1 MSDIWVRTLVLVL
14 LFAMIVLVVERL
26 LGSILSGRAA
36 ARERNE
42 RLQAIAGGA
51 TRAEVMSRLRR
62 STDPLASQVP
72 ERLKPLA
79 DRFEKLLTMA
89 GTAVPL
95 TRLSLILIVAP
106 FALFLILSIAV
117 SAAGLSLSGGRLF
130 LLAIVAVAGATGLPL
145 FWLQYRAN
153 RRRSKFQEQF
163 PVALDIFIRGLRAGH
178 PIASALDLLT
188 TELEDPLGSEF
199 GLVVDEVTYGAELTD
214 ALYAMAE
221 RWDIEDVRMFV
232 VSLSVQNETGG
243 NLAEILENLNK
254 VIRDRAQMMLKV
266 RALSSEGRV
275 SALMLTLLPIA
286 TVLIL
291 FLINPPFYLEVAQD
305 PIFVPGMASLVVMY
319 LIGLWMIRRMVDLK
333 V

>member
-1 MSDIWVRTLVLVL
+1 MSDIWIRTLFLVL
-14 LFAMIVLVVERL
+14 LFAMIVLVAERL
-26 LGSILSGRAA
+26 FGSVLSGRSA
-36 ARERNE
+36 ARERNL

-51 TRAEVMSRLRR
+51 SRAEVMSRLRR
-62 STDPLASQVP
+62 STETLADRAP
-72 ERLKPLA
+72 TGLKPLA
-79 DRFEKLLTMA
+79 DWLERLLTMA

-95 TRLSLILIVAP
+95 TRLTLILLVAP
-106 FALFLILSIAV
+106 FAVLILLSLAV
-117 SAAGLSLSGGRLF
+117 SAAGLSLSPGRLF
-130 LLAIVAVAGATGLPL
+130 MLAVVALAAATGLPL
-145 FWLQYRAN
+145 FWLQLRAN
-153 RRRSKFQEQF
+153 RRRQKFQEQF

-178 PIASALDLLT
+178 PIAAALDLLT
-188 TELEDPLGSEF
+188 TELDDPLGSEF

-221 RWDIEDVRMFV
+221 RWDVEDVRMFV

-275 SALMLTLLPIA
+275 SALMLTLLPVA

-291 FLINPPFYLEVAQD
+291 FLINPPFYLEVAED
-305 PIFVPGMASLVVMY
+305 PIFVPGMAGLVILY
-319 LIGLWMIRRMVDLK
+319 FLGLWMIRRMVDLK

>member
-1 MSDIWVRTLVLVL
+1 MSDLWIRALVMVL
-14 LFAMIVLVVERL
+14 LFAIVVLVADRL
-26 LGSILSGRAA
+26 LSAVLRKRAA
-36 ARERNE
+36 SRERNQ

-51 TRAEVMSRLRR
+51 SRAEVMSNLRR
-62 STDPLASQVP
+62 STEPLSERAP
-72 ERLKPLA
+72 ARLKPIAERL
-79 DRFEKLLTMA
+79 EKLLTMA
-89 GTAVPL
+89 GTAIPL
-95 TRLSLILIVAP
+95 ARLTLILLVAPIAVFLLLSL
-106 FALFLILSIAV
+106 AV
-117 SAAGLSLSGGRLF
+117 SAADMSLSFGRLF
-130 LLAIVAVAGATGLPL
+130 LLAIVSVAAATGLPL
-145 FWLQYRAN
+145 FWLQLRAN
-153 RRRSKFQEQF
+153 RRRRQFQEQF
-163 PVALDIFIRGLRAGH
+163 PLALDIFVRGLRAGH

-199 GLVVDEVTYGAELTD
+199 GLVVDEVAYGAELTD

-221 RWDIEDVRMFV
+221 RWDIEDIRMFV

-275 SALMLTLLPIA
+275 SAVMLTLLPVA
-286 TVLIL
+286 TVIVL
-291 FLINPPFYLEVAQD
+291 FLINPEFYLQVAED

-319 LIGLWMIRRMVDLK
+319 LIGLWMIRKMVDLK

>member
-1 MSDIWVRTLVLVL
+1 MSDIWIRTLFLVL
-14 LFAMIVLVVERL
+14 LFAMIVVVAERL
-26 LGSILSGRAA
+26 LGSVLRARSA
-36 ARERNE
+36 ARERNQ

-51 TRAEVMSRLRR
+51 SRAEVMSRLRR
-62 STDPLASQVP
+62 ST
-72 ERLKPLA
+72 EPLA
-79 DRFEKLLTMA
+79 DRAPTRLKPMAERLEKLLTMA
-89 GTAVPL
+89 GTAIPL
-95 TRLSLILIVAP
+95 ARLALILLLAPVAV
-106 FALFLILSIAV
+106 LLLLSFAV
-117 SAAGLSLSGGRLF
+117 SAAGMSLSIGRLF
-130 LLAIVAVAGATGLPL
+130 LLAIISFAAATGLPL
-145 FWLQYRAN
+145 FWLQMRAN
-153 RRRSKFQEQF
+153 RRRRKFQEQF

-178 PIASALDLLT
+178 PISAALDLLT
-188 TELEDPLGSEF
+188 NELDDPLGSEF

-221 RWDIEDVRMFV
+221 RWDVEDVRMFV

-275 SALMLTLLPIA
+275 SAVMLTLLPVA
-286 TVLIL
+286 TVLVL
-291 FLINPPFYLEVAQD
+291 FLINPPFYLQVAED

>member
-1 MSDIWVRTLVLVL
+1 MSDIWIRALFLVLM
-14 LFAMIVLVVERL
+14 FATIVLVAERL
-26 LGSILSGRAA
+26 LGSVLSRRAA
-36 ARERNE
+36 TRERNQ
-42 RLQAIAGGA
+42 RLQDIAGGA
-51 TRAEVMSRLRR
+51 SRAEAMSHLRR
-62 STDPLASQVP
+62 STQPLAEHVP
-72 ERLKPLA
+72 GRLKPLA
-79 DRFEKLLTMA
+79 ERFETLLTMA
-89 GTAVPL
+89 GTAIPL
-95 TRLSLILIVAP
+95 ARLALILLVAP
-106 FALFLILSIAV
+106 VALFLLLSLAV
-117 SAAGLSLSGGRLF
+117 STAGLSLSFGRLF
-130 LLAIVAVAGATGLPL
+130 LLAIVAIAAATGLPL
-145 FWLQYRAN
+145 FWLQLRAN
-153 RRRSKFQEQF
+153 RRRRKFQEQF

-178 PIASALDLLT
+178 PISAALDLLT
-188 TELEDPLGSEF
+188 TELDDPLGSEF

-275 SALMLTLLPIA
+275 SAIMLTLLPIA

-291 FLINPPFYLEVAQD
+291 FLINPPFYLQVAND

-319 LIGLWMIRRMVDLK
+319 FIGLWMIRKMVDLK

>member
-1 MSDIWVRTLVLVL
+1 MSDIWIRALVLVL
-14 LFAMIVLVVERL
+14 LFAMIVLVAERL
-26 LGSILSGRAA
+26 LGAALIGRSA
-36 ARERNE
+36 ARERNQ

-51 TRAEVMSRLRR
+51 SRAEVMSRLRR
-62 STDPLASQVP
+62 STEPLADRAP
-72 ERLKPLA
+72 IRLKPMA
-79 DRFEKLLTMA
+79 ERFEKLLTMA
-89 GTAVPL
+89 GTAIPL
-95 TRLSLILIVAP
+95 ARLAMILLIAP
-106 FALFLILSIAV
+106 IAVFLLLSFAV
-117 SAAGLSLSGGRLF
+117 SAAGLSLSLGRLF
-130 LLAIVAVAGATGLPL
+130 LLAIVALAAATGLPL
-145 FWLQYRAN
+145 FWLQLRAN
-153 RRRSKFQEQF
+153 RRRQKFQEQF

-178 PIASALDLLT
+178 PIAAALDLLT
-188 TELEDPLGSEF
+188 SELDDPLGSEF
-199 GLVVDEVTYGAELTD
+199 GLVVDEVTYGADLTD

-221 RWDIEDVRMFV
+221 RWDVEDVRMFV

-291 FLINPPFYLEVAQD
+291 FLINPPFYLEVAED
-305 PIFVPGMASLVVMY
+305 PIFIPGMAGLVVLY
-319 LIGLWMIRRMVDLK
+319 LIGFWMIRKMVDLK

>member
-1 MSDIWVRTLVLVL
+1 MSDIWIRALVLVL
-14 LFAMIVLVVERL
+14 LFAMIVLVAERL
-26 LGSILSGRAA
+26 LGAALIGRSA
-36 ARERNE
+36 ARERNQ

-51 TRAEVMSRLRR
+51 SRAEVMSRLRR
-62 STDPLASQVP
+62 STEPLADRAP
-72 ERLKPLA
+72 IRLKPMA
-79 DRFEKLLTMA
+79 ERFEKLLTMA
-89 GTAVPL
+89 GTAIPL
-95 TRLSLILIVAP
+95 ARLAMILLIAP
-106 FALFLILSIAV
+106 MAVFLLLSFAV
-117 SAAGLSLSGGRLF
+117 SAAGLSLSLGRLF
-130 LLAIVAVAGATGLPL
+130 LLAIVALAAATGLPL
-145 FWLQYRAN
+145 FWLQLRAN
-153 RRRSKFQEQF
+153 RRRQKFQEQF

-178 PIASALDLLT
+178 PIAAALDLLT
-188 TELEDPLGSEF
+188 SELDDPLGSEF
-199 GLVVDEVTYGAELTD
+199 GLVVDEVTYGADLTD

-221 RWDIEDVRMFV
+221 RWDVEDVRMFV

-291 FLINPPFYLEVAQD
+291 FLINPPFYLEVAED
-305 PIFVPGMASLVVMY
+305 PIFIPGMAGLVVLY
-319 LIGLWMIRRMVDLK
+319 LIGFWMIRKMVDLK